1 MGSLKRKIAR
11 NKKKRAKQEL
21 KTKLGMFD
29 KLGDECLVCQEPF
42 DKTSKEQVQSWNV
55 VVRRDKGEVR
65 LYCPECWQKAQQII
79 KQLEKNEEN
88 NSP

>member
-1 MGSLKRKIAR
+1 MGSLKRKIER
-11 NKKKRAKQEL
+11 NKKKRAKKEL
-21 KTKLGMFD
+21 KDKLGMFD
-29 KLGDECLVCQEPF
+29 KLGDECLACQEPF

-65 LYCPECWQKAQQII
+65 LYCPKCWQEAQKAI
-79 KQLEKNEEN
+79 KQLVGNEEN

>member
-1 MGSLKRKIAR
+1 MSRK
-11 NKKKRAKQEL
+11 KKKRAEKEL

-42 DKTSKEQVQSWNV
+42 DKTSKEQVQAWSV

-65 LYCPECWQKAQQII
+65 LYCPDCWQKAKDAI
-79 KQLEKNEEN
+79 KQLGEMNDN
-88 NSP
+88 

>member
-11 NKKKRAKQEL
+11 KKKKRAEKEL

-42 DKTSKEQVQSWNV
+42 DKTSKEQVQTWNV

-65 LYCPECWQKAQQII
+65 LYCPDCWQRAKDVI
-79 KQLEKNEEN
+79 KQLGDMNDN
-88 NSP
+88 